1 MFIRFPHEQWKRNQ
15 IAIILAAS
23 IIFTSF
29 TFVMPFLPF
38 FVSSLGIKGKAVAVW
53 SGIVLSIS
61 PFLAAILGPFWGRAA
76 DRYGMKI
83 MLTRVLI
90 AMTVHWF
97 LMIFV
102 WNVYSLLALR
112 TLLGLFSGFNAMSI
126 ALITH
131 GCPKEKI
138 GRSIGT
144 LQFFQ
149 ILSVGVGPFVG
160 GILYDSIG
168 LRFTF
173 GITSTFCFIS
183 LALIILLYKD
193 IPFTSASDSVTE
205 SDVSAS
211 ASPTHNKHLSFT
223 EILRLPG
230 IFSLMILLFFANLVS
245 RSFSTITPLF
255 VEILS
260 TTKQNLGFISG
271 IIVSFS
277 SFAEAISAFVFG
289 HLAARILPRKLIVL
303 SLTGGAI
310 AILPMAFVQSEYQF
324 LILRILSGLLSG
336 GTLTLAFTTGEAL
349 LPSQSRVASYAIL
362 SSTALLGGA
371 LGPLLSGI
379 IAATDIRVTFPVAAA
394 LYLFLI
400 WNTMAGIRKERI
412 VKAQEIE
419 SEKMAETK
427 PYIPLPRL

>member
-1 MFIRFPHEQWKRNQ
+1 MFIRFPQEQWKKNQ

-38 FVSSLGIKGKAVAVW
+38 FVSSLGIKGRAVAVW
-53 SGIVLSIS
+53 SGVLLSIS

-76 DRYGMKI
+76 DKYGMKI
-83 MLTRVLI
+83 MVSRVVI
-90 AMTVHWF
+90 AMAIHWF

-131 GCPKEKI
+131 GCPKDKI
-138 GRSIGT
+138 SRSIGT

-149 ILSVGVGPFVG
+149 ILSVGVGPFIG
-160 GILYDSIG
+160 GILYDSVG

-173 GITSTFCFIS
+173 GITSSFCFIS

-193 IPFTSASDSVTE
+193 IPFTSVSDIVTE
-205 SDVSAS
+205 SIDSSPSSSAFRRE
-211 ASPTHNKHLSFT
+211 LSFS

-230 IFSLMILLFFANLVS
+230 IFSLMVLLFFANLVT

-255 VEILS
+255 VEMLS

-277 SFAEAISAFVFG
+277 SFAEAISAFIFG
-289 HLAARILPRKLIVL
+289 HLAARVLPRKLIVF

-324 LILRILSGLLSG
+324 LILRILTGLLSG

-349 LPSQSRVASYAIL
+349 LPSQNRVASYAIL

-371 LGPLLSGI
+371 LGPLLSGV

-400 WNTMAGIRKERI
+400 WNTLAGIRKERM
-412 VKAQEIE
+412 VKAQEIA
-419 SEKMAETK
+419 SEGIAEKK